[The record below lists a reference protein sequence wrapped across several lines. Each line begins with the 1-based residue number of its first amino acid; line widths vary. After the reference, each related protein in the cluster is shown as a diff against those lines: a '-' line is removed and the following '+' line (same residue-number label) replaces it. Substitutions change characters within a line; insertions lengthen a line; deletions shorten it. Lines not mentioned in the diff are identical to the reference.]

1 MNKVAIIL
9 STWGSWIW
17 LKTLGRLGKKK
28 NHPITFDELNAMMT
42 KSFSERPDYPM
53 DYWSYETDDENGN
66 PAYYHIHFRGY
77 SKGRIIRIR

>member
-28 NHPITFDELNAMMT
+28 
-42 KSFSERPDYPM
+42 KSSDNVRRAECR
-53 DYWSYETDDENGN
+53 DD
-66 PAYYHIHFRGY
+66 
-77 SKGRIIRIR
+77 